1 MLIVESSA
9 CSTLQHFVT
18 SATDSDAPIV
28 TAGFTLARRHLKT
41 EGYAIETVEMLR
53 RDVL

>member
-1 MLIVESSA
+1 MVEF
-9 CSTLQHFVT
+9 T
-18 SATDSDAPIV
+18 V